1 MNKTFFIAAAAFLF
15 AGTAQAALLDF
26 ETGYAGNKTAIV
38 GDEFEA
44 AFGVTFSSAGGLN
57 IVEVGGPADGFVP
70 GDTPDPVD
78 AFGSY
83 FLTSGFGTVTQLVI
97 DYTLG
102 ASEASF
108 EVGDIDGS
116 GSDLEEFTFVAK
128 DEFGNVLSSQF
139 VDGNDADAGDA
150 AVTKIGFS
158 GLSGLISKIEIT
170 GTTFGGTRKIGIAF
184 DNFNTTLDTT
194 TPVPLPAALP
204 LAIAGVGALGFV
216 RSRRKG

>member
-1 MNKTFFIAAAAFLF
+1 MKKTLLTAAAAFMF
-15 AGTAQAALLDF
+15 ASTAQAALLDF
-26 ETGYAGNKTAIV
+26 ETGYTGNKTAIA

-44 AFGVTFSSAGGLN
+44 AFGVTFSSVGGVN
-57 IVEVGGPADGFVP
+57 IVKVGGPADGFVP
-70 GDTPDPVD
+70 GDTPNPVD

-83 FLTSGFGTVTQLVI
+83 FLTSSFGTVTQLVI

-102 ASEASF
+102 VSEASF
-108 EVGDIDGS
+108 DVGDIDGS
-116 GSDLEEFTFVAK
+116 GNDLEEFTFVAK

-139 VDGNDADAGDA
+139 VDGNDANAGDA
-150 AVTKIGFS
+150 AVTTIGFS
-158 GLSGLISKIEIT
+158 GLSALISKIEIS
-170 GTTFGGTRKIGIAF
+170 GTTVGGTRNIGIAF

-204 LAIAGVGALGFV
+204 LAMAGVGALGFV